1 MADNDDD
8 KGEKKGGGLFGAIK
22 GALFEESPDAPESK
36 PAPAPQR
43 PAPTP
48 AYAPPPQGYAAPQAY
63 VPPGQA
69 PADPEIRKVLEVD
82 VQAAAKPAFSQFE
95 TMSASM
101 APVIPDEFTRF
112 RAVLAALTPQGVTLD
127 AIIFDVDEC
136 LQALD
141 KKEQEAS
148 KAAEAARKKHVG
160 ALEQAVADKRQR
172 IAALKAEMAQLEA
185 TAAHD
190 EASIASES
198 AHIESTQRSFTAT
211 VAQFR
216 AELLA
221 KKQQIS
227 RLGKGA

>member
-1 MADNDDD
+1 MSDSE
-8 KGEKKGGGLFGAIK
+8 EKKGGGIFGAIK
-22 GALFEESPDAPESK
+22 GALFDEEPEKPKPAAPRAA
-36 PAPAPQR
+36 PAPA
-43 PAPTP
+43 A
-48 AYAPPPQGYAAPQAY
+48 PPQGYAAPQAY
-63 VPPGQA
+63 VPQGQVA
-69 PADPEIRKVLEVD
+69 ADPEIRKVLEVD

-136 LQALD
+136 LEALD
-141 KKEQEAS
+141 KKEQEAA

-160 ALEQAVADKRQR
+160 ALEHSVAEKRQR
-172 IAALKAEMAQLEA
+172 IAALKAEVAQLEA
-185 TAAHD
+185 TASHD

-198 AHIESTQRSFTAT
+198 AHIESTQRSFAAT

-216 AELLA
+216 AELIA

-227 RLGKGA
+227 RLGKGAQ